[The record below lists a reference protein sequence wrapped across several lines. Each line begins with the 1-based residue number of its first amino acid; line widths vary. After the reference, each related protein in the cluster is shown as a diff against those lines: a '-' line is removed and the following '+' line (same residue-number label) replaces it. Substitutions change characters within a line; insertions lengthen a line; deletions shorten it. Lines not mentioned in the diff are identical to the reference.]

1 MVDRRVALRLRCR
14 VWKLALADG
23 AVLHEV
29 LGLVANAVGDCPAA
43 QEALA
48 GQGGTALL
56 PLLLRLLVKQ
66 GLPQHSFLVGLARCC
81 GLIPPVAA

>member
-1 MVDRRVALRLRCR
+1 MLELRCR

-56 PLLLRLLVKQ
+56 PHVLRLLVRQ
-66 GLPQHSFLVGLARCC
+66 GLPQHSFQVRPGGARMA
-81 GLIPPVAA
+81 LWTDT